1 MTQPDKSDSAKGVRV
16 SLRWDDITLSSQ
28 DVAVGHDQLNLDRWN
43 RIDIR
48 LDPRW
53 IHQSLTIYESTLLIV
68 TFEKLDAAGRR
79 LTR

>member
-1 MTQPDKSDSAKGVRV
+1 MSTIAALRV
-16 SLRWDDITLSSQ
+16 SLRWDDIVLASQ
-28 DVAVGHDQLNLDRWN
+28 DVASEDDRLSLDRWK

-53 IHQSLTIYESTLLIV
+53 IRQSLTIYESTLFVL